1 MASKQ
6 SKNILLLDDD
16 SYFRQV
22 VARIFDGRGYEI
34 LEARNGRDASQ
45 FLTTHPISFAIVDYR
60 LPDTDG
66 MSWISQIR
74 DAGHKFPIVFVSG
87 TFCDAR
93 TFNWLRNI
101 LKVSIVL
108 QKPIAPELFLQQL
121 EGVIQID
128 PMPLPSALASVHDFE
143 EPQTSIFENNEAQQQ
158 YDQQQ
163 YEKLLEDFPDLASQ
177 EDVLAEAPSEYELLD
192 QLKQLSRKL
201 QVENALAS
209 AKSDYA
215 QQLPEEWQSLSAS
228 VSNLQA
234 DPKAFSHQ
242 ETAVA
247 SAHRL
252 RGTAGSLGFMR
263 VSDAAARLEDLLKVL
278 DVNSETESEVVWS
291 EIFRALSDGEQAVR
305 SANLQK
311 GVPSPSVKEV
321 SGKIILITQ
330 DPKMSDLFS
339 RAPGKMPEVVV
350 VETPANA
357 QLRLKT
363 SAFDGAVIDI
373 RGDLRNSFPQI
384 CMELRFT
391 PGNESLPF
399 AFLMASDETLDEAVQ
414 LYLGVSGILHEGS
427 TEAEM
432 IAEVKALL
440 ASKQKQKQKV
450 LAVDDDEV
458 LGKFISSVLTPEGI
472 SVSTLKEPINILEKM
487 EEVKPD
493 LVMLDVIMPGMS
505 GYDVCRLLRSKE
517 EYRDLSI
524 LFLTS
529 KSTPEGRAAAFKSG
543 ADDFLSKPVLT
554 EELVARV
561 RAQLDHSQSKK
572 RHRERDELTGC
583 LTRKIFLAQ
592 LANLMTDCKARG
604 TKASLY
610 LLEIE
615 NLHELVIQHGI
626 LTEDQILGS
635 LGDLV
640 LARFPVEIKRCR
652 WSEKNLALCFAGEA
666 QQYSREA
673 VDMLLSEIQG
683 IKFHGEGGVD
693 FNVTCSMGY
702 ADFPLEGDSIMK
714 LFELAYSRLQA
725 ELTGAVKA

>member
-1 MASKQ
+1 MPANQ

-22 VARIFDGRGYEI
+22 IARIFEGRGYEV
-34 LEARNGRDASQ
+34 LEARNGRDATQLLSSN
-45 FLTTHPISFAIVDYR
+45 PIAFAIVDYR

-66 MSWISQIR
+66 MTWISQIR
-74 DAGHKFPIVFVSG
+74 EAGYKFPIVFVSG

-121 EGVIQID
+121 EGVVPID
-128 PMPLPSALASVHDFE
+128 AMQMPPPMAVQDFE
-143 EPQTSIFENNEAQQQ
+143 DPPESITDGHSLQQ
-158 YDQQQ
+158 YNQ
-163 YEKLLEDFPDLASQ
+163 LLEDYPEAA
-177 EDVLAEAPSEYELLD
+177 AEAAAAEIADNTGGAPSEYELLD

-201 QVENALAS
+201 QVESALAS

-215 QQLPEEWQSLSAS
+215 QQLPDEWQVLSTAISSLQGEPQ
-228 VSNLQA
+228 NH
-234 DPKAFSHQ
+234 SHQ
-242 ETAVA
+242 EDGIA

-278 DVNSETESEVVWS
+278 DVNETTESEVIWS
-291 EIFRALSDGEQAVR
+291 EIFRALSDGETAVR
-305 SANLQK
+305 NANIQK
-311 GVPSPSVKEV
+311 GAPTPAVKEI

-330 DPKMSDLFS
+330 DKEVSDLFTSS
-339 RAPGKMPEVVV
+339 RSKLPEIVV

-363 SAFDGAVIDI
+363 SVFDGAIIDV
-373 RGDLRNSFPQI
+373 RGDLRLSFPQV

-399 AFLMASDETLDEAVQ
+399 AFLMGDDETLDEAVQ
-414 LYLGVSGILHEGS
+414 VYLGVSGILHASCSEN
-427 TEAEM
+427 EM
-432 IAEVKALL
+432 VGEINRLL
-440 ASKQKQKQKV
+440 AAKQRQKPKV

-458 LGKFISSVLTPEGI
+458 LGKFIASVLTPEGI
-472 SVSTLKEPINILEKM
+472 SVSTLKEPINVLDKM
-487 EEVKPD
+487 EELKPD
-493 LVMLDVIMPGMS
+493 LVMLDVIMPGLS
-505 GYDVCRLLRSKE
+505 GYDVCRLLRSKD
-517 EYRDLSI
+517 EYRDLSV

-529 KSTPEGRAAAFKSG
+529 KSTPEGRAAAFKAG

-554 EELVARV
+554 EELLARV
-561 RAQLDHSQSKK
+561 RTQLDRSQAKK
-572 RHRERDELTGC
+572 RHKERDELTGC
-583 LTRKIFLAQ
+583 LTRKVFLSQ
-592 LANLMTDCKARG
+592 LG
-604 TKASLY
+604 TLISDAKSHGYKASLY
-610 LLEIE
+610 ILEIE
-615 NLHELVIQHGI
+615 DLGKLVSQHGM

-635 LGDLV
+635 LGDLI
-640 LARFPVEIKRCR
+640 LARFPVEVKRCR

-666 QQYSREA
+666 QEYSSAA
-673 VDMLLSEIQG
+673 VEMLLQEIQG
-683 IKFHGEGGVD
+683 IKFQGERGDD
-693 FNVTCSMGY
+693 FQINCSAGH
-702 ADFPLEGDSIMK
+702 ANFPSEGDSIMT

-725 ELTGAVKA
+725 NITGTAVKA